1 MSKRVSTAE
10 RAGAAAAGNE
20 PPSGLFRHREH
31 VKLAWMYLRKYP
43 LLEAVVK
50 VSESLEMFAVLN
62 GGEYNETL
70 TWAYMFLIN
79 ERMQRMG
86 EGCPWEEFA
95 SANPDL
101 FNWEENILKNYYREE
116 TLESDLAK
124 RVFIFPDLC
133 GEGGAKRKAPKRRGR
148 R

>member
-1 MSKRVSTAE
+1 MSKRES
-10 RAGAAAAGNE
+10 AAAAGGDDA
-20 PPSGLFRHREH
+20 PSGLFRHREH
-31 VKLAWMYLRKYP
+31 VKLAWMYLRKYT

-50 VSESLEMFAVLN
+50 VSESLGMFAVLN

-79 ERMQRMG
+79 ERMLRMG
-86 EGCPWEEFA
+86 EDDEWDEFA
-95 SANPDL
+95 RANPDL
-101 FNWEENILKNYYREE
+101 FDWERNILKNYYREE

-124 RVFIFPDLC
+124 RVFILPDLC
-133 GEGGAKRKAPKRRGR
+133 GQRSEKRKAAKRRPR